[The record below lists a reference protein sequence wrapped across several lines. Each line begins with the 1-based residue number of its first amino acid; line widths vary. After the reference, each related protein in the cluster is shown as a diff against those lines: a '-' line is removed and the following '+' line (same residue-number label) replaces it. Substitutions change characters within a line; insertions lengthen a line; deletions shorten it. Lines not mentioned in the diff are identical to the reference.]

1 MKKIIYLIAGLF
13 IFSACQTTPCECK
26 DSSNGF
32 VLDGVQAP
40 YLTLTPGRTYRFD
53 VSLSLIHI

>member
-32 VLDGVQAP
+32 VLDGQSV
-40 YLTLTPGRTYRFD
+40 TMG
-53 VSLSLIHI
+53 S